1 MNLPTITG
9 APCHPNISGQQTPID
24 ENMFQGPQYCNRV
37 AEEKPEKYAILA
49 QGLCWPIDSRDSMTR
64 VKMGDVVLSQSKLD
78 G

>member
-1 MNLPTITG
+1 
-9 APCHPNISGQQTPID
+9 
-24 ENMFQGPQYCNRV
+24 MFQGPQYCNRV

-64 VKMGDVVLSQSKLD
+64 VKMEDVVLSQSKLD